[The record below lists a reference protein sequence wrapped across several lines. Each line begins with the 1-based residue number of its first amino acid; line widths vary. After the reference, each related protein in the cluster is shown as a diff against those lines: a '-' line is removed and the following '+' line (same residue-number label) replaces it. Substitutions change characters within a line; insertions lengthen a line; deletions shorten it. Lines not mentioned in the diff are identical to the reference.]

1 MMFFLCRLK
10 KIDGHQNCK
19 ITKETSCLFKKKTF
33 IHLSLSIYPE
43 LITLK
48 PHVYRCYITCK
59 YVNNLI
65 FVCFCLATILKSLN
79 SKLLHMW
86 FVFLSTRNFKNMKLI
101 VQVHVWIHVYFY
113 IPYRSSALFTLVHNL
128 TEFLKSHKLEQQD
141 KIKFSYS
148 LCQDLEIQ
156 CNLL

>member
-1 MMFFLCRLK
+1 MDIKTAKPQKEKAVYLK
-10 KIDGHQNCK
+10 
-19 ITKETSCLFKKKTF
+19 TTTTF

-65 FVCFCLATILKSLN
+65 FVCFCLATILKSF

>member
-1 MMFFLCRLK
+1 MDIKTAKPQKEKAVYLK
-10 KIDGHQNCK
+10 
-19 ITKETSCLFKKKTF
+19 TTTTF

-65 FVCFCLATILKSLN
+65 FVCFCLATILKSF

-101 VQVHVWIHVYFY
+101 VQVHVCIHVYFY